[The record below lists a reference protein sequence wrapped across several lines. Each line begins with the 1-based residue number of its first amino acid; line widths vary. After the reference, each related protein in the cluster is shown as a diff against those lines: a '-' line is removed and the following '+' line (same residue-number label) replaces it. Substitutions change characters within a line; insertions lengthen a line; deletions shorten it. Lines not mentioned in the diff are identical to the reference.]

1 MRKSTLAALAIAVP
15 LTLPIAGCGGDD
27 GASPTTSAQSTSTS
41 TTAETGM
48 LEELLMTL
56 ADIGANW
63 RLGNTVGGADFDD
76 ANQIPCDDAALNPA
90 IRERLRPIIGRQF
103 EPDDGSYRHLMT
115 TITLGDAGRLALDV
129 GFLIDAI
136 RACPATAT
144 FEGSSVSIEQM
155 EMPDLGEQRAAFKI
169 TAATDEPVWLVRTA
183 VVRVDRHYLSVS
195 LTEILDTSQTE
206 PSVTDAQFVEIVE
219 RAVRRLEQ

>member
-1 MRKSTLAALAIAVP
+1 MRKSTLAALAISVP
-15 LTLPIAGCGGDD
+15 LLLMVAGCGNDD
-27 GASPTTSAQSTSTS
+27 ETSPTTSAEATS
-41 TTAETGM
+41 TTSETGM

-76 ANQIPCDDAALNPA
+76 ANQVPCDDTALNPT

-115 TITLGDAGRLALDV
+115 TITLGDPGRLALDV

-136 RACPATAT
+136 RACPAMAT

-155 EMPDLGEQRAAFKI
+155 EIPDFGEQRAAFKI
-169 TAATDEPVWLVRTA
+169 TASTDEPVWLVRTA
-183 VVRVDRHYLSVS
+183 VVRVDRRYLSVS
-195 LTEILDTSQTE
+195 LTEILDSSQTE
-206 PSVTDAQFVEIVE
+206 PMISDATFIEIVE
-219 RAVRRLEQ
+219 KAVERLED

>member
-1 MRKSTLAALAIAVP
+1 MRKTSLSALALTIPLVFAVG
-15 LTLPIAGCGGDD
+15 GCGGDD
-27 GASPTTSAQSTSTS
+27 DTSPTTSAESTT

-48 LEELLMTL
+48 LEDLLMTL

-76 ANQIPCDDAALNPA
+76 ANQIPCDDTGLNPT

-115 TITLGDAGRLALDV
+115 TITLGDPGRLGLDV

-136 RACPATAT
+136 RACPAVAT

-155 EMPDLGEQRAAFKI
+155 EIPDLGEQRAAFKI

-206 PSVTDAQFVEIVE
+206 PTVTDAQFVDIVE
-219 RAVRRLEQ
+219 KAVRRLEK

>member
-1 MRKSTLAALAIAVP
+1 MRKSTLALIALFVALLQPA
-15 LTLPIAGCGGDD
+15 AGCGDD
-27 GASPTTSAQSTSTS
+27 GGTSPSTSAGSTS
-41 TTAETGM
+41 TTVETGM
-48 LEELLMTL
+48 LEDLLMTL

-76 ANQIPCDDAALNPA
+76 ANQVPCDDTALNPT

-115 TITLGDAGRLALDV
+115 TITLGDPGRLALDL

-136 RACPATAT
+136 RTCPATAT
-144 FEGSSVSIEQM
+144 FEGSSVTIEQM

-169 TAATDEPVWLVRTA
+169 TATTDEPVWLVRTA
-183 VVRVDRHYLSVS
+183 VVRVDRRYLAVN
-195 LTEILDTSQTE
+195 LTEILDTSDTQ
-206 PSVTDAQFVEIVE
+206 PSVSDDQFIALVEK
-219 RAVRRLEQ
+219 AVGRLED